1 MSDPHARLR
10 ELGLTLPEPPVP
22 AFSYVPTRLVPLG
35 GGKALLFVAGQV
47 SSRGGERLTG
57 RCPDD
62 VTVEQ
67 AQDAARAAALNVLAQ
82 IEAAAGLDHVVEM
95 IQVGGWVLSGDDFG
109 DQPKVMNAASD
120 LFVDVLGDAGKHTRA
135 ALGASALPFS
145 VTVEITAVVLV
156 RKD

>member
-1 MSDPHARLR
+1 M
-10 ELGLTLPEPPVP
+10 PPSPV
-22 AFSYVPTRLVPLG
+22 ASYVPTRLVPLG

-47 SSRGGERLTG
+47 SSRDGARLTG
-57 RCPDD
+57 RCPNE

-82 IEAAAGLDHVVEM
+82 LEAAAGLDHVEEM
-95 IQVGGWVLSGDDFG
+95 IQVSGWVLSSDDFG

-120 LFVDVLGDAGKHTRA
+120 LFVNVLGDAGKHTRA

-145 VTVEITAVVLV
+145 VTVEITAVAVV

>member
-10 ELGLTLPEPPVP
+10 ELGLTLPAPPVP

-35 GGKALLFVAGQV
+35 NGKALLYVAGQV
-47 SSRGGERLTG
+47 SSRGSERLTG
-57 RCPDD
+57 RCPDE

-67 AQDAARAAALNVLAQ
+67 AQEAARAAALNVLAQ
-82 IEAAAGLDHVVEM
+82 VEAAAGLDHVEEM
-95 IQVGGWVLSGDDFG
+95 IQMSGWVLSTDDFG

-120 LFVDVLGDAGKHTRA
+120 LVVQVLGDAGKHTRA
-135 ALGASALPFS
+135 ALGTNSLPFS

-156 RKD
+156 RQD

>member
-10 ELGLTLPEPPVP
+10 ELGLTLPVPPSPV
-22 AFSYVPTRLVPLG
+22 ASYVPTRLVPLG

-47 SSRGGERLTG
+47 SSRDGARLTG
-57 RCPDD
+57 RCPDE

-82 IEAAAGLDHVVEM
+82 LEAAAGLDHVEEM
-95 IQVGGWVLSGDDFG
+95 IQVSGWVLSSDDFG

-120 LFVDVLGDAGKHTRA
+120 LFVNVLGDAGKHTRA

-145 VTVEITAVVLV
+145 VTVEITAVAVV

>member
-47 SSRGGERLTG
+47 SSRDGVRLTG
-57 RCPDD
+57 RCPAE

-82 IEAAAGLDHVVEM
+82 LEAAAGLEHVEEM
-95 IQVGGWVLSGDDFG
+95 LQVSGWVLSSDDFG

-120 LFVDVLGDAGKHTRA
+120 LFVNVLGEAGKHTRA

-145 VTVEITAVVLV
+145 VTVEITAVAVV
-156 RKD
+156 RQD

>member
-10 ELGLTLPEPPVP
+10 ELGLTLPVPPSPV
-22 AFSYVPTRLVPLG
+22 ASYVPTRLVPLG

-47 SSRGGERLTG
+47 SSRDGARLTG
-57 RCPDD
+57 RCPNE

-82 IEAAAGLDHVVEM
+82 LEAAAGLDHVEEM
-95 IQVGGWVLSGDDFG
+95 IQVSGWVLSSDDFG

-120 LFVDVLGDAGKHTRA
+120 LFVNVLGHAGKHTRA

-145 VTVEITAVVLV
+145 VTVEITAVAVV